1 MARTKKA
8 ETTTTIYPHGS
19 QQEPK
24 TMSTFES
31 ILTSTTRLDDIKDVP
46 PIPAGTYFTQIVGPH
61 EMIKSNQK
69 QTDGAQVTLRL
80 LQPKDDV
87 DADALKTHLEA
98 SNRALSDVQ
107 LKYTFWDSPY
117 LEQSLRNFFRDAMGF
132 DGDWSVPQCF
142 ANIPGKNVLVHVK
155 HRPVRSNDGTM
166 RIAAEVDTFARAE

>member
-1 MARTKKA
+1 MARTKKEA
-8 ETTTTIYPHGS
+8 LATAAKYQPITES
-19 QQEPK
+19 K
-24 TMSTFES
+24 TMTTFES

-69 QTDGAQVTLRL
+69 QTDGAQVTFRL
-80 LQPKDDV
+80 LQAKDDV
-87 DADALKTHLEA
+87 DADALKAHLEA